1 MKQGGESR
9 DDPSELAKA
18 YLIQREVLWVEVR
31 NKALVPESCHQRLV
45 LREFLSEEQLK
56 AQTSAMAP
64 ADGRGSPPRL
74 NLPATPE
81 PFRPSGVLLSSNAGQ
96 KSAGKP

>member
-9 DDPSELAKA
+9 DDPSEPANA

-45 LREFLSEEQLK
+45 LREFMSEEQMK
-56 AQTSAMAP
+56 AQTSATAP
-64 ADGRGSPPRL
+64 T
-74 NLPATPE
+74 NPAE
-81 PFRPSGVLLSSNAGQ
+81 RRRHG
-96 KSAGKP
+96 